1 MRILGR
7 RLQVGIVS
15 AGLVAAITGI
25 AGAGVAASVEPAT
38 GRVEFARALPAI
50 SHPVAGEVVL
60 GRADGQY
67 SVGYGTARPAT
78 LSLNSLCANTIS
90 GITWSTW
97 GGPEAKGRGVLCA
110 PAGSPESGGPVI
122 LTATDRG
129 TCAGRIAYRQLWLD
143 GKPAWKV
150 C

>member
-1 MRILGR
+1 MRILGHR
-7 RLQVGIVS
+7 VQVGIAA
-15 AGLVAAITGI
+15 AGLVAAVTGI
-25 AGAGVAASVEPAT
+25 AGAGVASGVEPAT
-38 GRVEFARALPAI
+38 GPVGFARILQAAP
-50 SHPVAGEVVL
+50 HPVAGKVVL
-60 GRADGQY
+60 GRADNEY

-90 GITWSTW
+90 DITWSTW

-110 PAGSPESGGPVI
+110 PAGSPESGGPVT

-129 TCAGRIAYRQLWLD
+129 TCAGRIAYRQLWID
-143 GKPAWKV
+143 GRPAWKV